1 MRNDSKFL
9 SIFKMAVAILIA
21 ASAIYIYS
29 SCNAEEKNDVDSSS
43 AIKSSSYEEEKS
55 DNVSFYDTLW
65 NEN

>member
-1 MRNDSKFL
+1 M
-9 SIFKMAVAILIA
+9 LIA

-29 SCNAEEKNDVDSSS
+29 TCNAEEKNDVDPSS